1 MKPARFLGIYFM
13 CHVTVNF
20 FVQRPCTKNICA
32 QRKGGKAKFKTVKS
46 SEPAGR
52 VQNIVI
58 ISDLGMI
65 F

>member
-1 MKPARFLGIYFM
+1 MNRHDFCL

-20 FVQRPCTKNICA
+20 FVQRPCSKNICA
-32 QRKGGKAKFKTVKS
+32 QRKGGKAKFKIVKS

-52 VQNIVI
+52 GVQNIVI

>member
-1 MKPARFLGIYFM
+1 M